1 MTSRVL
7 TDRRAVTVTMIM
19 TETVRGEG
27 TGSVETA
34 RMRLRRNGRSVA
46 GAARNEIS
54 SGKKSAGT
62 VTVSTMKVR

>member
-1 MTSRVL
+1 
-7 TDRRAVTVTMIM
+7 MIM

-27 TGSVETA
+27 TGSVDTA